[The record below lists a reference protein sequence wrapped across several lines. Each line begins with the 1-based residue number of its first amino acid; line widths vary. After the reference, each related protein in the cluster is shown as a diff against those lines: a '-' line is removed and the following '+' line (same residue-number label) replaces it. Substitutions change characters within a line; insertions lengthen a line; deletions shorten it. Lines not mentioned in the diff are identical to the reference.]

1 MCDAERHE
9 MHSHQSV
16 RNDDIRENTYRAHA
30 LVGMQ
35 FWTLCVRYWLR
46 RSAEYVSKRRRLA
59 R

>member
-1 MCDAERHE
+1 MT
-9 MHSHQSV
+9 QSV
-16 RNDDIRENTYRAHA
+16 TKCIPTRACGTMTFGRT
-30 LVGMQ
+30 LIVPTLRVGMQ

>member
-9 MHSHQSV
+9 MHTHQSV

-35 FWTLCVRYWLR
+35 FWTLCV
-46 RSAEYVSKRRRLA
+46 
-59 R
+59 